1 MEDVEILTTIHIFQ
15 CQAVN
20 KPNDKEYVMGQ

>member
-15 CQAVN
+15 FKAVN
-20 KPNDKEYVMGQ
+20 KPSDKEYVMG